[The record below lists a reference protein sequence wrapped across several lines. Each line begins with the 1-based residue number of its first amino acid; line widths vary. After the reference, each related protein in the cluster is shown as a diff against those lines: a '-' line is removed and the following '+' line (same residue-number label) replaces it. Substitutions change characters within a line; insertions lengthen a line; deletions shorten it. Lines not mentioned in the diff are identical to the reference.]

1 LITTRE
7 LLIFAKRFKLTYIKL
22 IYYHQH
28 NSHEEQDEEE
38 EEETISQHSSENE
51 TVQLDRRASKTVD
64 VQPYTTVAGKEIGLV
79 VHNVEEGSYV
89 DRVGELQTADRIT
102 EINGRDIT
110 SLSNT
115 KAMEI
120 YNEALHD
127 EVIKL
132 KRARSHSFLKDT
144 IRRQNS
150 ADDIVGTDVP
160 DQVRFLMIYVYTN
173 SKQCF
178 FLIDKNFYKSCCY
191 LQF

>member
-127 EVIKL
+127 EVI
-132 KRARSHSFLKDT
+132 
-144 IRRQNS
+144 N
-150 ADDIVGTDVP
+150 
-160 DQVRFLMIYVYTN
+160 
-173 SKQCF
+173 F
-178 FLIDKNFYKSCCY
+178 FLIDKNLYKSCCY
-191 LQF
+191 LQFRVFNEVFLLVLNMITGN